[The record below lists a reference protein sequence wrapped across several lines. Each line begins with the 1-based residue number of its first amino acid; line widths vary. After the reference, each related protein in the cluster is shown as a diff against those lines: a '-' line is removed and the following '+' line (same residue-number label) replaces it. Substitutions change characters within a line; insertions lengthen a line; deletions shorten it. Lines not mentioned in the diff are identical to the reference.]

1 MMEDE
6 ISLNEI
12 FFAIRKQ
19 WKKIFLV
26 TIVGALATFLVSSF
40 LVPKKYTS
48 SIELYVNNGT
58 NTSTANAINPNDLTA
73 SQKLVGTYIVIL
85 KNRDVLGQVAA
96 KIGNISY
103 EQLQSDITMSAVDNT
118 EVLKISAESEDAQLS
133 VNICK
138 AMADTAP
145 DILKRVVKVG
155 SVEVIGPAS
164 VPDRP
169 SSPDVKRN
177 TLIGAFAF
185 LIVSIFIS
193 IIVFLKDNTVK
204 GEKDIQE
211 KLKVPVL
218 GEIPDLESKN
228 RRGSRYAQK

>member
-1 MMEDE
+1 MEDQ

-19 WKKIFLV
+19 WKKILLA
-26 TIVGALATFLVSSF
+26 TIVGALVAFLISSF
-40 LVPKKYTS
+40 LIPKKYTS

-58 NTSTANAINPNDLTA
+58 NTSTTNAINPNDLTA

-85 KNRDVLGQVAA
+85 KNRDVLSQVAA

-103 EQLQSDITMSAVDNT
+103 EQLQSDISMSAVDNT
-118 EVLKISAESEDAQLS
+118 EVLKISAEAENPQLS

-145 DILKRVVKVG
+145 DILKRVVKSG
-155 SVEVIGPAS
+155 SVEVIGSAS
-164 VPDRP
+164 VPTEP
-169 SSPDVKRN
+169 SSPNIKRN
-177 TLIGAFAF
+177 TLIGALAF

-193 IIVFLKDNTVK
+193 IMMFMKDNTVK

-218 GEIPDLESKN
+218 GEIPDLNADNK
-228 RRGSRYAQK
+228 GGYRYG

>member
-1 MMEDE
+1 MEDQ
-6 ISLNEI
+6 ISLNDI

-19 WKKIFLV
+19 WKKILLA
-26 TIVGALATFLVSSF
+26 TIVGALAAFLISSF
-40 LVPKKYTS
+40 LIPKKYTS

-58 NTSTANAINPNDLTA
+58 NTSTTNAINPNDLTA

-85 KNRDVLGQVAA
+85 KNRDVLSQVAA

-103 EQLQSDITMSAVDNT
+103 EQLQSDISMSAVDNT
-118 EVLKISAESEDAQLS
+118 EVLKISAEAENPQLS

-145 DILKRVVKVG
+145 DILKRVVKSG
-155 SVEVIGPAS
+155 SVEVIGSAS
-164 VPDRP
+164 VPTEP
-169 SSPDVKRN
+169 SSPNIKRN
-177 TLIGAFAF
+177 TLIGALAF
-185 LIVSIFIS
+185 LIISIFIS
-193 IIVFLKDNTVK
+193 IMMLIKDNTVK

-218 GEIPDLESKN
+218 GEIPDLNADNK
-228 RRGSRYAQK
+228 GGYRYG

>member
-19 WKKIFLV
+19 WKKILLA
-26 TIVGALATFLVSSF
+26 TIVGALVAFLISSF
-40 LVPKKYTS
+40 LIPKKYTS

-58 NTSTANAINPNDLTA
+58 NTSTTNAINPNDLTA

-85 KNRDVLGQVAA
+85 KNRDVLSQVAA

-103 EQLQSDITMSAVDNT
+103 EQLQSDISMSAVDNT
-118 EVLKISAESEDAQLS
+118 EVLKISAEAENPQLS

-145 DILKRVVKVG
+145 DILKRVVKSG
-155 SVEVIGPAS
+155 SVEVIGSAS
-164 VPDRP
+164 VPTEP
-169 SSPDVKRN
+169 SSPNIKRN
-177 TLIGAFAF
+177 TLIGALAF

-193 IIVFLKDNTVK
+193 IMMFMKDNTVK

-218 GEIPDLESKN
+218 GEIPDLNADNK
-228 RRGSRYAQK
+228 GGYRYG

>member
-19 WKKIFLV
+19 CKKILV
-26 TIVGALATFLVSSF
+26 ATILGALITFLISTF
-40 LVPKKYTS
+40 LIPKKYTS

-58 NTSTANAINPNDLTA
+58 NTSTTNTINPNDLTA

-85 KNRDVLGQVAA
+85 KNRDVLNQVAA

-103 EQLQSDITMSAVDNT
+103 EQLQSDISMSAVDST
-118 EVLKISAESEDAQLS
+118 EVLKISAETEDAQLS
-133 VNICK
+133 TNICK

-145 DILKRVVKVG
+145 DILKRVVKAG
-155 SVEVIGPAS
+155 SVEVIGSAS
-164 VPDRP
+164 VPTEP
-169 SSPDVKRN
+169 SSPNIKRN
-177 TLIGAFAF
+177 TLIGALAF

-193 IIVFLKDNTVK
+193 IIVFMKDNTVK

-218 GEIPDLESKN
+218 GEIPDLNADNK
-228 RRGSRYAQK
+228 GGYRYG

>member
-19 WKKIFLV
+19 WKKILLV
-26 TIVGALATFLVSSF
+26 TIAGALVTFLVSSF
-40 LVPKKYTS
+40 LIPKKYTS

-58 NTSTANAINPNDLTA
+58 NTSNTNAAINPNDLTA
-73 SQKLVGTYIVIL
+73 SQKLVSTYIVIL

-103 EQLQSDITMSAVDNT
+103 EQLQSDISMSAVDNT
-118 EVLKISAESEDAQLS
+118 EVLKISAESEDPQLS

-145 DILKRVVKVG
+145 DILKRVVKAG
-155 SVEVIGPAS
+155 SVEVIGSAS
-164 VPDRP
+164 VPNQP
-169 SSPDVKRN
+169 SSPDIKRN

-185 LIVSIFIS
+185 LIVSVFIS

-218 GEIPDLESKN
+218 GEIPDLEAKN
-228 RRGSRYAQK
+228 RRGSRYA

>member
-1 MMEDE
+1 MEDQ

-19 WKKIFLV
+19 WKKILLA
-26 TIVGALATFLVSSF
+26 TIVGALVAFLISSF
-40 LVPKKYTS
+40 LIPKKYTS

-58 NTSTANAINPNDLTA
+58 NTSTTNAINPNDLTA

-85 KNRDVLGQVAA
+85 KNRDVLSQVAA

-103 EQLQSDITMSAVDNT
+103 EQLQSDISMSAVDNT
-118 EVLKISAESEDAQLS
+118 EVLKISAEAENPQLS

-145 DILKRVVKVG
+145 DILKRVVKSG
-155 SVEVIGPAS
+155 SVEVIGSAS
-164 VPDRP
+164 VPTEP
-169 SSPDVKRN
+169 SSPNIKRN
-177 TLIGAFAF
+177 TLIGALAF
-185 LIVSIFIS
+185 LIISIFIS
-193 IIVFLKDNTVK
+193 IIMFMKDNTVK

-218 GEIPDLESKN
+218 GEIPDLNADNK
-228 RRGSRYAQK
+228 GGYRYG

>member
-1 MMEDE
+1 MEDQ
-6 ISLNEI
+6 ISLNDI

-19 WKKIFLV
+19 WKKILLA
-26 TIVGALATFLVSSF
+26 TIVGALVAFLISSF
-40 LVPKKYTS
+40 LIPKKYTS

-58 NTSTANAINPNDLTA
+58 NTSTTNAINPNDLTA

-85 KNRDVLGQVAA
+85 KNRDVLSQVAA

-103 EQLQSDITMSAVDNT
+103 EQLQSDISMSAVDNT
-118 EVLKISAESEDAQLS
+118 EVLKISAEAENPQLS

-145 DILKRVVKVG
+145 DILKRVVKSG
-155 SVEVIGPAS
+155 SVEVIGSAS
-164 VPDRP
+164 VPIEP
-169 SSPDVKRN
+169 SSPNIKRN
-177 TLIGAFAF
+177 TLIGALAF
-185 LIVSIFIS
+185 LIISIFIS
-193 IIVFLKDNTVK
+193 IMMLIKDNTVK

-218 GEIPDLESKN
+218 GEIPDLNADNK
-228 RRGSRYAQK
+228 GGYRYG

>member
-19 WKKIFLV
+19 WKKILLV
-26 TIVGALATFLVSSF
+26 TIVGALVTFLVSSF
-40 LVPKKYTS
+40 LIPKKYTS

-58 NTSTANAINPNDLTA
+58 NTSTTNAINPNDLTA

-133 VNICK
+133 ANICK

-145 DILKRVVKVG
+145 DILKRVVKAG
-155 SVEVIGPAS
+155 SVEVIGSAS
-164 VPDRP
+164 IPDKP
-169 SSPDVKRN
+169 SSPDIKRN
-177 TLIGAFAF
+177 TLMGAFAF
-185 LIVSIFIS
+185 LLVAIFIS
-193 IIVFLKDNTVK
+193 VIVFMKDNTVK

-218 GEIPDLESKN
+218 GEIPDLTSKN
-228 RRGSRYAQK
+228 RGGSRYA

>member
-1 MMEDE
+1 MEDE

-12 FFAIRKQ
+12 FFAIQKQ
-19 WKKIFLV
+19 WKKILMA
-26 TIVGALATFLVSSF
+26 TILGALITFLICTF
-40 LVPKKYTS
+40 LIPKKYTS

-73 SQKLVGTYIVIL
+73 SQKLVSTYIVIL
-85 KNRDVLGQVAA
+85 KNRDALNQVAA
-96 KIGNISY
+96 KVGNISY
-103 EQLQSDITMSAVDNT
+103 EQLQSDISMSAVDNT

-145 DILKRVVKVG
+145 DILKRVVKAG
-155 SVEVIGPAS
+155 SVEVIGSAS
-164 VPDRP
+164 VPTEP

-185 LIVSIFIS
+185 LIVAIFIS
-193 IIVFLKDNTVK
+193 VIAFMRDNTVK

-218 GEIPDLESKN
+218 GEIPNLNADNK
-228 RRGSRYAQK
+228 GGYRYG